1 MAALRRVASSGE
13 DSYPMAGVRA
23 CIRGEGEAPME
34 VLLAACALRPLR
46 DGEAH
51 VPANA
56 FSGDR
61 SMTSIELP
69 AGLMSTPS
77 MAAPR

>member
-13 DSYPMAGVRA
+13 DSYPMAGVRV

-34 VLLAACALRPLR
+34 VLLAACALRHS
-46 DGEAH
+46 EAR
-51 VPANA
+51 VPAYA
-56 FSGDR
+56 FRGDR

>member
-34 VLLAACALRPLR
+34 VLLAACALR